1 MNDPYAVGGLM
12 LICTLSLAA
21 LAARWYLRP
30 EPTGK
35 HRPARVWT
43 RPVEA
48 LVHVTTRCPAEGQ
61 DRVHAKTRLRG
72 ELICRSC
79 SNIRAEDTR

>member
-1 MNDPYAVGGLM
+1 VTDPYAAGAAMLM
-12 LICTLSLAA
+12 GALIVTF

-35 HRPARVWT
+35 HRPTRIWT
-43 RPVEA
+43 RPIEA
-48 LVHVTTRCPAEGQ
+48 MVTVTVRCPAEGQ
-61 DRVHAKTRLRG
+61 DRVHAKTRLKG

-79 SNIRAEDTR
+79 SHIHGGAR